1 MADGRDCSL
10 TLIPSGPSCRTSKS
24 FGHRTSAGCCRERR
38 FFSSPIKKRPFGRLI
53 VMADGRGLFAD
64 AHPFGTVLSDVVSF
78 GHRTSAG
85 CRRERRFFS
94 SPIKKRPSG
103 RLIVMADGRGLFADA
118 HPFGTVLPDVMSF
131 GHRTS
136 GGCRRERRF
145 FSSPIKKTPV
155 RALNCYGG
163 WERIR
168 TSVRL

>member
-118 HPFGTVLPDVMSF
+118 HPFGTVLSDVQVLRPPNLRRLLP
-131 GHRTS
+131 GTS
-136 GGCRRERRF
+136 VLLL
-145 FSSPIKKTPV
+145 SHKKTPV
-155 RALNCYGG
+155 RALNYYGG
-163 WERIR
+163 WERI
-168 TSVRL
+168 VR